1 MENNYQEKLN
11 EFFAKLGI
19 EVSFEITPASGTDIP
34 RVLIAAAHPDD
45 ARLLIG
51 EGGQNLAALEHLIR
65 RMLHK
70 GMVAP
75 PPVFVDV
82 NGYRAHQ
89 IELLKDEVRNCAKRV
104 RLYRKEVRLRPMS
117 SFERRVVH
125 VSLAEYP
132 DLATESV
139 GADPYRMVV
148 IRPYP

>member
-1 MENNYQEKLN
+1 MENTKEKLN

-19 EVSFEITPASGTDIP
+19 EIQYEITPASGTEVP
-34 RVLIAAAHPDD
+34 RVLVTTVHSDD

-65 RMLHK
+65 RLLYK
-70 GMVAP
+70 DMVAP

-89 IELLKDEVRNCAKRV
+89 IETLKDEVRDYAKRV
-104 RLYRKEVRLRPMS
+104 RLYRKEIRLRPMS

-125 VSLAEYP
+125 TSLAEYP
-132 DLATESV
+132 DLTTESV
-139 GADPYRMVV
+139 GQDPQRMVV
-148 IRPYP
+148 IKPYP

>member
-1 MENNYQEKLN
+1 MESIKEKLN

-19 EVSFEITPASGTDIP
+19 EVQYEITPASGTEVP
-34 RVLIAAAHPDD
+34 QVRVATVYPED

-65 RMLHK
+65 RLLYK
-70 GMVAP
+70 DTVAP

-89 IELLKDEVRNCAKRV
+89 IEALKDEVRDCAKRV
-104 RLYRKEVRLRPMS
+104 RLYRKEIRLRPMS

-125 VSLAEYP
+125 MALAEYP
-132 DLATESV
+132 DLTTESI
-139 GADPYRMVV
+139 GQDPARMVV
-148 IRPYP
+148 IKPYP

>member
-1 MENNYQEKLN
+1 MDNIKEKLN

-19 EVSFEITPASGTDIP
+19 EIQYEIIPASSTEAL
-34 RVLIAAAHPDD
+34 RVHTNTAYSED

-65 RMLHK
+65 RLLYK
-70 GMVAP
+70 DMVAP
-75 PPVFVDV
+75 PPIFVDV

-89 IELLKDEVRNCAKRV
+89 IESLKDEVRDFAKRV
-104 RLYRKEVRLRPMS
+104 RLYHKEIRLRPMS

-125 VSLAEYP
+125 MSLAEYP

-139 GADPYRMVV
+139 GIDPYRTVV
-148 IRPYP
+148 IKPYP